1 MKLNR
6 SEITSKHKITLLF
19 FALDDRLDK
28 LRKKK
33 KQMALNYIFIEQL
46 ELALKIYNDLKNPI
60 CIKAFWRTIRKRSYE
75 NWTFSYKRC

>member
-6 SEITSKHKITLLF
+6 SEITSKHKITLPF

-33 KQMALNYIFIEQL
+33 KKTNGIEL
-46 ELALKIYNDLKNPI
+46 Y
-60 CIKAFWRTIRKRSYE
+60 FYWTIRIGSKDL
-75 NWTFSYKRC
+75 